1 MQFIRKAVFQAI
13 VFLLVS
19 VSASW
24 AGTGEKVTVMTKNM
38 DAGTDLGFV
47 VAYLQTNLLLGVQ
60 LTFQEV
66 LKNNYPLRPFLLAQ
80 EITAAKPDVVGLQ
93 EATLWRTGPDPDH
106 ATDVMV
112 DQLAL
117 LLDALAAQGQ
127 PYSVVAVNTLTDV
140 AFPISGGE
148 AVRFTDRDVIIAR
161 AGFANRRR
169 ECPVQ
174 PLCDAPPVCARHYCV
189 ARLAF
194 GRCDG
199 RHEHVPFRHNPPGEL
214 RRLIRQSAG

>member
-1 MQFIRKAVFQAI
+1 MQFIPKAVFRF
-13 VFLLVS
+13 VLFLLVG

-66 LKNNYPLRPFLLAQ
+66 LKNNYPLRAFLLGQ
-80 EITAAKPDVVGLQ
+80 EIAAAKPDVVGLQ

-112 DQLAL
+112 DQLEL
-117 LLDALAAQGQ
+117 LLDALAGEHPQSIRGSYKFNEERRKKVTPRRATAVTQKRARRGDQ
-127 PYSVVAVNTLTDV
+127 DRVPQRPSVTKKV
-140 AFPISGGE
+140 
-148 AVRFTDRDVIIAR
+148 
-161 AGFANRRR
+161 
-169 ECPVQ
+169 
-174 PLCDAPPVCARHYCV
+174 
-189 ARLAF
+189 
-194 GRCDG
+194 
-199 RHEHVPFRHNPPGEL
+199 
-214 RRLIRQSAG
+214 